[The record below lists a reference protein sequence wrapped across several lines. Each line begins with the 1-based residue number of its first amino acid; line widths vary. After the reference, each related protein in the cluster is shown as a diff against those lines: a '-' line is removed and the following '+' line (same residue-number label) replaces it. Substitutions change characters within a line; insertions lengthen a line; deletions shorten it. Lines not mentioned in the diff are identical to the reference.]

1 VITGSPEFVAPYRSG
16 TREASMRAFEIDSAP
31 LRGLSVTL
39 VAAGRIGV
47 IPMELGDFA
56 TDTAREAAAPRI
68 LNT

>member
-1 VITGSPEFVAPYRSG
+1 MIIGSPEFVARHRSG
-16 TREASMRAFEIDSAP
+16 TREGSMRASEIDSAP

-39 VAAGRIGV
+39 VVGGRIGV
-47 IPMELGDFA
+47 IPMELDDFA